1 MPMSLRF
8 VKLPF
13 RFHTKIF
20 LVLGAMVCLS
30 ILSILFILQKT
41 TENRIHDNI
50 KERFQSSQAAFRHLQ
65 NLRRQFA
72 VDGITNLINS
82 NAQFRSIL
90 STASVGVNELGLGK
104 SESSQGLYKD
114 ANLRLNSLLP
124 FLSVYQ
130 EFDLFILTNAD
141 GILLFSK
148 TSSRRF
154 GDDISDLALFE
165 QFGENEEAEDV
176 WFQDSR
182 DANRFLFPSQAGK
195 AAYHIIAKPV
205 EFRDEY
211 HGVVICGKRM
221 DQKTLETIKG
231 ITGTELA
238 LFSNQ
243 GVQAATLTSAMT
255 QPLDT
260 YIKTANFSRN
270 SAINEIRLDSEL
282 FLAMH
287 FPILPGIHEEAGGF
301 IVLKSFTR
309 DIQFLSGLRIT
320 FLIVGGII
328 LFVALGFSFLLASG
342 ITRPVKQLAQAA
354 KRIGSG
360 DLDATVDI
368 QTGDEFENLGR
379 AFNDMVTGLKEREF
393 IKQSFQRYVSPNVV
407 AEIIRNP
414 ALLRL
419 GGHKKTVTI
428 FFTDIGDF
436 TTMTEKLSVEA
447 VVSHLNEYFQGMSNA
462 ILDFDGTINQLL
474 GDSIFAFWGAPIDQH
489 DHALRA
495 CRAALGCLE
504 FLQELEAKWTAEGLS
519 ARAYR
524 FGINTGE
531 VIAGNVGS
539 TSRYKYTLI
548 GDDVNLASRLE
559 AANKYYGTQI
569 FISESTYLLIKDEL
583 VAREIDIIRV
593 VGRSKPVKVYELV
606 AEKKDLDPKKARL
619 LEYFK
624 AGLRAYRGR
633 DWHSAVS
640 WFEQALDLEPQD
652 TPSKLYIRRCH
663 EYRNTPPSPDWDGV
677 YELKAK

>member
-1 MPMSLRF
+1 
-8 VKLPF
+8 
-13 RFHTKIF
+13 
-20 LVLGAMVCLS
+20 MVCLS
-30 ILSILFILQKT
+30 ILSVLFILQKT
-41 TENRIHDNI
+41 TENRIQENI
-50 KERFQSSQAAFRHLQ
+50 RERFQSSQVAFRHLQ

-72 VDGITNLINS
+72 VDGINNLTSS

-104 SESSQGLYKD
+104 SESARALYKD

-124 FLSVYQ
+124 FLSMYH

-141 GILLFSK
+141 GILLFTK
-148 TSSRRF
+148 ASSHRF
-154 GDDISDLALFE
+154 GDDISDLPLFE
-165 QFGENEEAEDV
+165 QFGDNEEAEDI
-176 WFQDSR
+176 WFHGSL
-182 DANRFLFPSQAGK
+182 DANSFLIPSHTGD

-221 DQKTLETIKG
+221 DQKTLSIIKG

-238 LFSNQ
+238 LYSSQ
-243 GVQAATLTSAMT
+243 GVQAATLTSTRT
-255 QPLDT
+255 QTLDT
-260 YIKTANFSRN
+260 FIKTAIFSEK
-270 SAINEIRLDSEL
+270 SAINEVRLDSEL
-282 FLAMH
+282 FLTMH
-287 FPILPGIHEEAGGF
+287 FPILPGIREEAGGF

-309 DIQFLSGLRIT
+309 AIQFLSRLRIT

-342 ITRPVKQLAQAA
+342 ITKPVKQLARAA
-354 KRIGSG
+354 KIVGTG
-360 DLDATVDI
+360 DLDVKVDI
-368 QTGDEFENLGR
+368 QTGDEIENLGH
-379 AFNDMVTGLKEREF
+379 AFNDMVKGLKEREF
-393 IKQSFQRYVSPNVV
+393 IKRTFQRYVSPNVA

-414 ALLRL
+414 DLLRL

-436 TTMTEKLSVEA
+436 TTMSEKLSMEE
-447 VVSHLNEYFQGMSNA
+447 VVTHLNEYFQGMSRA

-495 CRAALGCLE
+495 CRAALRCLE
-504 FLQELEAKWTAEGLS
+504 FLRELEAKWIAEGLS

-539 TSRYKYTLI
+539 TSRYKYTLV

-569 FISESTYLLIKDEL
+569 FISEKTYLRIKDKL
-583 VAREIDIIRV
+583 IAREIDIIRV

-606 AEKKDLDPKKARL
+606 AEKGDLDPKKARI
-619 LEYFK
+619 LEPFE
-624 AGLRAYRGR
+624 AGLTAYRGR
-633 DWHSAVS
+633 EWQTAVS
-640 WFEQALDLEPQD
+640 CFEQVLVLKPEDL
-652 TPSKLYIRRCH
+652 PSKLYIQRCN
-663 EYRNTPPSPDWDGV
+663 EYQKMAPSHDWDGV